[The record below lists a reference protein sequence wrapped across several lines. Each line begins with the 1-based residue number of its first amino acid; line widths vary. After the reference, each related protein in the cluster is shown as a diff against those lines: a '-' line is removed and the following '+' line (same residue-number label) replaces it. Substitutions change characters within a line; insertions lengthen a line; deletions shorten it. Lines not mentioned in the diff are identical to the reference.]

1 MFAKLLNTELER
13 KGLKSIE
20 QKADACG
27 LQYEFMR
34 QILKGKH
41 PSDERIVEICNKLS
55 LSSELV
61 GRLLVAKMQD
71 RAKDPATKLVLE
83 MALVK
88 PSGNAQPIEL
98 PLTDYYTAP
107 VWSSVQA
114 GTGHLSEQTAEVV
127 DEVLL
132 ATEEYKA
139 KCFAIQI
146 KGDSMEPEIKDG
158 DIGIFEPP
166 NGLQPAENDVVI
178 VELEGHGQ
186 WMVKRLKI
194 NGPSRIELI
203 SSNQDNP
210 PIRVSLDTEKIEIKG
225 ILLRT
230 VRKFKKRLFL
240 K

>member
-1 MFAKLLNTELER
+1 
-13 KGLKSIE
+13 
-20 QKADACG
+20 
-27 LQYEFMR
+27 
-34 QILKGKH
+34 
-41 PSDERIVEICNKLS
+41 
-55 LSSELV
+55 
-61 GRLLVAKMQD
+61 
-71 RAKDPATKLVLE
+71 
-83 MALVK
+83 
-88 PSGNAQPIEL
+88 
-98 PLTDYYTAP
+98 
-107 VWSSVQA
+107 
-114 GTGHLSEQTAEVV
+114 
-127 DEVLL
+127 VLL

>member
-1 MFAKLLNTELER
+1 M
-13 KGLKSIE
+13 
-20 QKADACG
+20 
-27 LQYEFMR
+27 
-34 QILKGKH
+34 
-41 PSDERIVEICNKLS
+41 
-55 LSSELV
+55 
-61 GRLLVAKMQD
+61 
-71 RAKDPATKLVLE
+71 
-83 MALVK
+83 
-88 PSGNAQPIEL
+88 
-98 PLTDYYTAP
+98 
-107 VWSSVQA
+107 
-114 GTGHLSEQTAEVV
+114 
-127 DEVLL
+127 LL